1 MHRVILADDNATL
14 RQNLRLMLAGRDDLA
29 VSGEAENGLE
39 LLHLLTRMPMPDV
52 AIVDLRMPRLG
63 GIDAIR
69 QIRKANSDVRLLVLT
84 MHREEGFLCEAF
96 MAGADGYL
104 LKEDMARELLPALDA
119 LLAGKCYVSQRFAR
133 EAPDTWLN
141 VFIARKACASP
152 QSLSADDME
161 FVEFLGRGE
170 SSSDIACR
178 MSLSERAVTSH
189 RARIMSKLDLKGSR
203 RS

>member
-1 MHRVILADDNATL
+1 MYRVVLADDNPTL
-14 RQNLRLMLAGRDDLA
+14 RQNLRMMLAGRDNLA
-29 VSGEAENGLE
+29 VDGEAENGLE
-39 LLHLLTRMPMPDV
+39 LLHLLTKVPLPDI

-69 QIRKANSDVRLLVLT
+69 AIRKVNSDIMLLILT
-84 MHREEGFLCEAF
+84 MHRDEGFLCEAF

-119 LLAGKCYVSQRFAR
+119 LIAGYCYVSRGFAR

-141 VFIARKACASP
+141 VFVARKAAASS
-152 QSLSADDME
+152 QVLSSDDMD
-161 FVEFLGRGE
+161 FLGFLGRGE
-170 SSSDIACR
+170 SSADIAQR
-178 MSLSERAVTSH
+178 MSISERAVTSH
-189 RARIMSKLDLKGSR
+189 RAQIIQKLALKGDR

>member
-1 MHRVILADDNATL
+1 MHRVILADDSATL
-14 RQNLRLMLAGRDDLA
+14 RQNLKLMLAGRDDLA
-29 VSGEAENGLE
+29 VSDEAENGLE
-39 LLHLLTRMPMPDV
+39 LLHLLTRLPPPDI

-69 QIRKANSDVRLLVLT
+69 AIRTSNPDIRLLVLT

-119 LLAGKCYVSQRFAR
+119 LLAGRCYVSRRFAR

-141 VFIARKACASP
+141 VFIARKAFASP
-152 QSLSADDME
+152 QSLSSDDME

-170 SSSDIACR
+170 CSLDIACR
-178 MSLSERAVTSH
+178 MSISERAVTSH
-189 RARIMSKLDLKGSR
+189 RARIMHKLELKGSK

>member
-14 RQNLRLMLAGRDDLA
+14 RQNLKMMLAGRDDLA

-39 LLHLLTRMPMPDV
+39 LLHLLTRLPVPDI

-69 QIRKANSDVRLLVLT
+69 EIRKTNPDIRLLALT
-84 MHREEGFLCEAF
+84 MHKEEGFLCEAF

-119 LLAGKCYVSQRFAR
+119 LLAGRCYVSRSFAR

-141 VFIARKACASP
+141 VFIARKAFASP
-152 QSLSADDME
+152 QLLSSEDME
-161 FVEFLGRGE
+161 FAAFLGRGE

-178 MSLSERAVTSH
+178 MSISARAVASH
-189 RARIMSKLDLKGSR
+189 RARIMHKLDVKRSR
-203 RS
+203 IS